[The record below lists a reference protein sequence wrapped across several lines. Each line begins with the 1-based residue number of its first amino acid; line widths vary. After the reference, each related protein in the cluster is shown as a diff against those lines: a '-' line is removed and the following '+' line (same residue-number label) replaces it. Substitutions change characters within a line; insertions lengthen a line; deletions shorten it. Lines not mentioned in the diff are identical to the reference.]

1 MRIRYFTPGH
11 EMKLIIEQGQEID
24 KDGRIAVYVTKN
36 KEDDSLQIEVS
47 GNAVY
52 VEEFQISF

>member
-1 MRIRYFTPGH
+1 
-11 EMKLIIEQGQEID
+11 MKLIIEQGQEID